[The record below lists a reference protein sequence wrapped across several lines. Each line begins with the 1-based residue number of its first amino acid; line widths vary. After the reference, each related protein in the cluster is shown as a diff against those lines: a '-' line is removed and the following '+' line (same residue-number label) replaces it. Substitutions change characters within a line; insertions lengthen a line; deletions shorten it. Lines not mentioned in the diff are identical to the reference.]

1 MFPSEVLFRYFY
13 WTQKALQNG
22 IASDNQDSFNSPVDQ
37 KCIFRGM
44 NLKFDC
50 IKIIFL
56 YLALAF
62 MGKCNVVSQTNYML
76 KMSSALF
83 LLKGQSLAVCGSLID
98 WKVLILFKLILEKL
112 NDIEKLEE
120 EEKLKQKSKAN
131 LDILNKLRGSGTVP
145 KLQPS

>member
-1 MFPSEVLFRYFY
+1 
-13 WTQKALQNG
+13 
-22 IASDNQDSFNSPVDQ
+22 
-37 KCIFRGM
+37 
-44 NLKFDC
+44 
-50 IKIIFL
+50 
-56 YLALAF
+56 
-62 MGKCNVVSQTNYML
+62 ML

-98 WKVLILFKLILEKL
+98 CEVLILFKSISEKL

-131 LDILNKLRGSGTVP
+131 LDILNKLRGSGAVP